1 MLSLPKFCV
10 AAGGKIVNYQG
21 LFDALDS
28 MGQADWHENLQG
40 RGANWFS
47 ASHHGDFER
56 WNQSLKA
63 LPEIEEIRVALDAS
77 AVTIS
82 GRCLESQQLKQ
93 ALMGLS
99 PWRKGPYQVADTY
112 IDTEWRSDFKWDRV
126 YPHLASLSGRR
137 VLDVGCG
144 NGYHA
149 WRMLAD
155 DPHLVIGID
164 PSVLFNLQFQAIQHY
179 VQDPRIW
186 MLPMTLEQMPVQMS
200 WFDSVFSM
208 GVLYHRKSPFEHLMH
223 LRRLLRKGGE
233 LCLETL
239 VIEGGRG
246 HVLVPESR
254 YARMNNVWFLPS
266 TDELEHWLG
275 RCGFTDIRLV
285 DVNRT
290 GLEEQR
296 STSWMTFE
304 SLDQCLDPDN
314 PALTVEGYPAPL
326 RAVFVATG

>member
-1 MLSLPKFCV
+1 M
-10 AAGGKIVNYQG
+10 NYQG

-28 MGQADWHENLQG
+28 MGQADWCEDLND
-40 RGANWFS
+40 RAANWFCK
-47 ASHHGDFER
+47 SHHGDFER
-56 WNQSLKA
+56 WNQSLRD
-63 LPEIEEIRVALDAS
+63 LPEIEDISMALDSA
-77 AVTIS
+77 AVTVN
-82 GRCLESQQLKQ
+82 GRCSERERLERALK
-93 ALMGLS
+93 GLS
-99 PWRKGPYQVADTY
+99 PWRKGPYRVAETY

-126 YPHLASLSGRR
+126 RPHLASLSGRR

-144 NGYHA
+144 NGYHV

-155 DPHLVIGID
+155 DPRLVIGID

-179 VQDPRIW
+179 AQDPRIW
-186 MLPMTLEQMPVQMS
+186 LLPMTLVQMPTRME

-223 LRRLLRKGGE
+223 LKRLLRKGGE

-246 HVLVPESR
+246 QVLVPESR

-266 TDELEHWLG
+266 TDELEHWLY
-275 RCGFTDIRLV
+275 RCGFTDVRLV

-290 GLEEQR
+290 GLDEQR
-296 STSWMTFE
+296 STPWMAFE

-314 PALTVEGYPAPL
+314 PSLTVEGYPAPL
-326 RAVFVATG
+326 RAVFLASS